1 MDLAERTNKMNP
13 VDTALAELTAK
24 AKARAAAIARDEARQ
39 TTVTVDFVNFFGD
52 ELTITVTG
60 IAPFEAVPTRK
71 LTGVEGWTVSGQP
84 STARQPRKAI
94 RHDGPSSIRGEVW
107 GGLPLMREDDARRLA
122 SLLNAQIR
130 QVA

>member
-1 MDLAERTNKMNP
+1 MGTMAD
-13 VDTALAELTAK
+13 ALAELTAK
-24 AKARAAAIARDEARQ
+24 AKARAAAIARDAARQ

-60 IAPFEAVPTRK
+60 IAPFVAVPTRK

-84 STARQPRKAI
+84 SKARQPRKAV
-94 RHDGPSSIRGEVW
+94 RHNGPSSIRGEIW
-107 GGLPLMREDDARRLA
+107 GGLPLMREADARRLA

-130 QVA
+130 KVA